1 MSSNDQLS
9 MTDGF
14 LLALLGGLPLWA
26 TAAFPNTSRPIRN
39 ICMAVSA
46 MVVFNWVVLPVG
58 RWLWQ
63 RFWQGGSR
71 APLPARY
78 PRAR

>member
-1 MSSNDQLS
+1 MNSNDQIS
-9 MTDGF
+9 ITDSF

-26 TAAFPNTSRPIRN
+26 TAAFPYTSRPIRN

-63 RFWQGGSR
+63 RLGLSDSR
-71 APLPARY
+71 PALQARY